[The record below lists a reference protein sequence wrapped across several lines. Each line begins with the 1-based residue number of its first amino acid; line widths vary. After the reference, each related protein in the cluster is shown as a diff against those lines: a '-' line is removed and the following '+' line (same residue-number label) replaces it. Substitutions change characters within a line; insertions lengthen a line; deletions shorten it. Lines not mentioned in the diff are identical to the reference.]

1 MAGFRRRTAV
11 PLFFGRSL
19 SVGQRSLNREP
30 VFLMKAKEQIVAM
43 TKNKGHTILI
53 SVGVNFSRHLV
64 NRRDFENDLIK
75 KLNTKRFLKYT

>member
-1 MAGFRRRTAV
+1 
-11 PLFFGRSL
+11 
-19 SVGQRSLNREP
+19 
-30 VFLMKAKEQIVAM
+30 MKAKEQIVAM
-43 TKNKGHTILI
+43 TKNKGRTILI